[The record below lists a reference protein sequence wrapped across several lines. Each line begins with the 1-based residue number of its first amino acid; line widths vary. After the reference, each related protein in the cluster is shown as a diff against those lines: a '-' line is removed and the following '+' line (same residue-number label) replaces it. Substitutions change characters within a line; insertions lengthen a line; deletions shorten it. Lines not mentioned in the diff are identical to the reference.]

1 MMLMSIMYIFVLI
14 FIGPSWYNLQ
24 FFFYCPLM
32 FFFFLALTW
41 TTAPMAAFSKDF
53 ESLVVSIMTGIF
65 WLSGIMYDSYDP
77 KHFGGFVKYI
87 MLANPVNFF
96 VNGYRNTFLIHRGF
110 WVYKTELVIFAVE
123 LIGITLLGIYNYNRL
138 RKKLPDVL

>member
-1 MMLMSIMYIFVLI
+1 
-14 FIGPSWYNLQ
+14 
-24 FFFYCPLM
+24 
-32 FFFFLALTW
+32 
-41 TTAPMAAFSKDF
+41 
-53 ESLVVSIMTGIF
+53 
-65 WLSGIMYDSYDP
+65 MYDSYDP